1 MPERDHRAINRIKHQ
16 TKRYVMC
23 LSLHMFVSLIIYLCT
38 LFIFMAS
45 IKDIITML
53 CCVVD
58 GSVRFESIND
68 NYYWLLNIV
77 NNNINNGYLRLWLLQ
92 WYGCMANNFYSYSY
106 LLFVSFRTTHIL
118 KLYKLIEILTVTS
131 TVQCFFFFVFLNGLI
146 LQLP

>member
-1 MPERDHRAINRIKHQ
+1 MPTVLLCRLIRMNLWQNPRFYAWKRSPAPLTELNIKR
-16 TKRYVMC
+16 KGMC

-106 LLFVSFRTTHIL
+106 LCLSEPHTF
-118 KLYKLIEILTVTS
+118 
-131 TVQCFFFFVFLNGLI
+131 
-146 LQLP
+146 

>member
-1 MPERDHRAINRIKHQ
+1 M
-16 TKRYVMC
+16 
-23 LSLHMFVSLIIYLCT
+23 
-38 LFIFMAS
+38 
-45 IKDIITML
+45 
-53 CCVVD
+53 VD

-77 NNNINNGYLRLWLLQ
+77 NNNI
-92 WYGCMANNFYSYSY
+92 NFYSYSY

-131 TVQCFFFFVFLNGLI
+131 TVQFFFYFYFFFFNGLI